1 MQFSA
6 SGFVRG
12 QSCWSC
18 RVWAVARSVARMR
31 LRLVCGEV
39 FARMRLRAGRGLLG
53 WGCRGRWLGASS
65 AGRWVVRRRSQSG
78 RGTGGRRLVLNL
90 SLGPGAAQGQPQPPL
105 GADWGGLAGFPKWGK
120 YSYHGPPKFATFRAI
135 EYLGTIIAFQ
145 DF

>member
-105 GADWGGLAGFPKWGK
+105 GADWGAWQVFQNGA
-120 YSYHGPPKFATFRAI
+120 SIATTGHQSLLPLEQLNRAQ
-135 EYLGTIIAFQ
+135 L
-145 DF
+145 